1 MSPATY
7 EVREDPDDMP
17 FVFDTYADAIRFTRK
32 PERNDRQWL
41 IYKVT
46 DEGETYIGA
55 T

>member
-7 EVREDPDDMP
+7 EVREDPDDIP
-17 FVFDTYADAIRFTRK
+17 VVFDNYADAIRFTRK
-32 PERNDRQWL
+32 PERSDRQLL

-46 DEGETYIGA
+46 EHGETYIGA